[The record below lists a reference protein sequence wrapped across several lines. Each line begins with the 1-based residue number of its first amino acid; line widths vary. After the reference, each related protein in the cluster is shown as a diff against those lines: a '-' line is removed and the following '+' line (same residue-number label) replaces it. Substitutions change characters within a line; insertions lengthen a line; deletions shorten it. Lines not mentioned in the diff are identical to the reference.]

1 MNPFISAGMQIA
13 NRLSFKKK
21 FTLLAIVTLLPLVFG
36 ASLIVMQQKDELNLL
51 NNEITGLSVLT
62 ELSEMEHA
70 YRQSRANGWQ
80 NYSQLKELVLSSL
93 KQIEITQSL
102 QPNSVNV
109 LRQLSLE
116 FDRNTKDTAN
126 TLAVSI
132 ASAKEDVSA
141 QSGVALDG
149 EPSGFYL
156 AELYINRIAKLT
168 EYYSLVASLSSNI
181 LQQGSFTPQS
191 YTQIVALNK
200 RLAEQQILLK
210 KGTSRLS
217 ATVADTKMLP
227 LKSALAE
234 SAELVRQFVDT
245 VDEKIISP
253 DEFSI
258 ELNAFYT
265 QSSQLSEALVLLGNT
280 TAEVLELQIQNRLE
294 NERSHMFWLIITAL
308 MVVITGVTILLIIYK
323 AIVEKVKA
331 IEALTSRVAKGDFT
345 ANLDVTGNDEL
356 SKIAEAFNHM
366 LVSVRLLITEVKQ
379 VSVDVVNAS
388 DKMQLVTADV
398 ENTLT
403 KQQAQTHNVAEAI
416 TDMVHSADSVERCT
430 HDANQVTSD
439 AQNSVQNGKVV
450 IAGTVNGINKIAQ
463 EVATSAKVI
472 NQLAQHSGD
481 IGKVVNVIRS
491 IAEQTNLLALNAA
504 IEAARAGEQGRGF
517 AVVADE
523 VRTLASRTQSSTQ
536 EIEAMIELVQKGAKQ
551 AVKAMES
558 GSMQANEGVEQ
569 ASLVSESIATLAS
582 NVEDIALISG
592 QITQTVDAQREVSA
606 SMDARTNAIKEG
618 ADLALIAAK
627 EASSIGQALAQNSQR
642 LARHISGF
650 SL

>member
-93 KQIEITQSL
+93 KQIETTQSL

-280 TAEVLELQIQNRLE
+280 TAEVLELQIQNRLK

-472 NQLAQHSGD
+472 NQLALHSGD

>member
-1 MNPFISAGMQIA
+1 MNAFTSAGMRIA

-21 FTLLAIVTLLPLVFG
+21 FTLLAIVTLLPLMFG
-36 ASLIVMQQKDELNLL
+36 ASLIVMQQKNELNLL
-51 NNEITGLSVLT
+51 NDEIAGLFVLT
-62 ELSEMEHA
+62 QLSDIEHA

-80 NYSQLKELVLSSL
+80 NYRQLKELALTSL
-93 KQIEITQSL
+93 KEQEATVNL
-102 QPNSVNV
+102 QANSVNF

-116 FDRNTKDTAN
+116 FDRNTQNSAN
-126 TLAVSI
+126 TLAGSI
-132 ASAKEDVSA
+132 ASAKEDISA
-141 QSGVALDG
+141 SSGVALDG

-156 AELYINRIAKLT
+156 AELYITRIAEMT
-168 EYYSLVASLSSNI
+168 EYYSLVTSLSSKI
-181 LQQGSFTPQS
+181 LRHGSFTPQS

-210 KGTSRLS
+210 KGTNRLS
-217 ATVADTKMLP
+217 ATVAETEMLP
-227 LKSALAE
+227 LKIALAE
-234 SAELVRQFVDT
+234 SAELVEQFVDT
-245 VDEKIISP
+245 VDKRIISP
-253 DEFSI
+253 DKFSI
-258 ELNAFYT
+258 TLSAFNA
-265 QSSQLSEALVLLGNT
+265 QSSQLSEALILLADT
-280 TAEVLELQIQNRLE
+280 TAKVLEQQIKNRLE

-308 MVVITGVTILLIIYK
+308 MVVITGVTILSVIYK
-323 AIVEKVKA
+323 AIVEKVIA

-345 ANLDVTGNDEL
+345 ADLNVTGNDEL

-366 LVSVRLLITEVKQ
+366 LLSVRSLITEVKQ

-398 ENTLT
+398 ETTLT

-430 HDANQVTSD
+430 QDANQVTTD
-439 AQNSVQNGKVV
+439 AQQSVQNGKVV
-450 IAGTVNGINKIAQ
+450 IAGTVSGINKIAQ
-463 EVATSAKVI
+463 EVATGAEVI
-472 NQLAQHSGD
+472 NQLAVHSAD

-536 EIEAMIELVQKGAKQ
+536 EIEAMIELVQEGAKQ

-582 NVEDIALISG
+582 NVEDIVQISG
-592 QITQTVDAQREVSA
+592 QITQSVDAQREVSA
-606 SMDARTNAIKEG
+606 SMDTRTSAIKEG
-618 ADLALIAAK
+618 ADLALVAAK

-650 SL
+650 KL

>member
-93 KQIEITQSL
+93 KQIETTQSL

-126 TLAVSI
+126 TLAGSI

-258 ELNAFYT
+258 ELNAFNT
-265 QSSQLSEALVLLGNT
+265 LSSQLSEALALLGNT
-280 TAEVLELQIQNRLE
+280 TAEVLEQQIQNRLK

-323 AIVEKVKA
+323 AIVEKVIA

-345 ANLDVTGNDEL
+345 ADLDVTGNDEL

-398 ENTLT
+398 ESTLT

-463 EVATSAKVI
+463 EVATGAEVI
-472 NQLAQHSGD
+472 NQLAVHSCD

-582 NVEDIALISG
+582 NVEDIVLISG

-650 SL
+650 KL

>member
-93 KQIEITQSL
+93 KQIETTQSL

-126 TLAVSI
+126 TLAGSI

-258 ELNAFYT
+258 ELNAFNT
-265 QSSQLSEALVLLGNT
+265 QSSQLSEALALLGNT
-280 TAEVLELQIQNRLE
+280 TAEVLEQQIQTRLK

-323 AIVEKVKA
+323 AIVEKVIA

-345 ANLDVTGNDEL
+345 ADLDVTGNDEL

-398 ENTLT
+398 ESTLT

-463 EVATSAKVI
+463 EVATGAEVI
-472 NQLAQHSGD
+472 NQLAVHSCD

-582 NVEDIALISG
+582 NVEDIVLISG

-650 SL
+650 KL